1 MAEMAD
7 IQQRLSE
14 LYRDDP
20 DVWMQGDESESIRV
34 SVDGDGKVDAVR
46 FAQNWWQR
54 VRPEDAGAV
63 VLTLV
68 QASRAA
74 RGETATELGADDA
87 VRQRG
92 SDATSSFVPLQQP
105 SSDRH
110 ELMGRLETVLTAF
123 AQLDTY
129 RQSVMEAAR
138 ETVELRSPSGEV
150 TLEVVGTG
158 VRRLTI
164 DARNAQFTPEAQLE
178 REIVDLFARARE
190 QLDVRQQEALDD
202 LPELSA
208 VVREVHAAEGRV

>member
-14 LYRDDP
+14 IYRSDP
-20 DVWMQGDESESIRV
+20 EVWMQADESEAVRV

-54 VRPEDAGAV
+54 LRPEDAGAT

-87 VRQRG
+87 AWER
-92 SDATSSFVPLQQP
+92 ATGATLNTAPLQPP
-105 SSDRH
+105 SSDRD
-110 ELMGRLETVLTAF
+110 ELMGRLETLLTAF

-150 TLEVVGTG
+150 TLEVVGSG

-190 QLDVRQQEALDD
+190 QLGVRQQDALDD

-208 VVREVHAAEGRV
+208 VVREVHAAEGRA